1 MSCSLH
7 QKHENTSVNIFG
19 VSIQYIVSV
28 TNTIYMQILVTH
40 SSQKAYR
47 GSLAQSVPRPLRN
60 LETQVRTP
68 QRAAFLFFAD
78 YIHPTALMQK
88 KNSSGI
94 EPAPPDQKPGALTTT
109 PGNHHLMFLTPCYNN
124 FIYVYKYAC
133 LVKLK
138 YLEYQVNWTCTRP
151 YFKSIP
157 QPFAIQ

>member
-1 MSCSLH
+1 
-7 QKHENTSVNIFG
+7 
-19 VSIQYIVSV
+19 
-28 TNTIYMQILVTH
+28 
-40 SSQKAYR
+40 
-47 GSLAQSVPRPLRN
+47 
-60 LETQVRTP
+60 
-68 QRAAFLFFAD
+68 
-78 YIHPTALMQK
+78 MQK

-109 PGNHHLMFLTPCYNN
+109 PGNHHLMFLTPCYND

-157 QPFAIQ
+157 QPFAIAVRVVRTRPQHADDSTARWMRIAHHVRPFFGNDSAYRWPKWAPAHGQQLRPQMSSTCISGLYHLEK